1 MVAVDSAL
9 ECVGTGPRRCG
20 DRGET
25 LGVLRFVAGR
35 AAQAL
40 LVAFV
45 VATLAFV
52 LIHVAPGDP
61 FALAPGDPPEL
72 AIPRNAMRHAY
83 GLDRPLLLQYPA
95 TIGNMV
101 RGDFGMSYQL
111 ARPVSEVLRR
121 VLPVTFLLMAPALVL
136 GVLLGVAIGTW
147 QGARHGRLVDRAVSA
162 ASLTILSIP
171 EFLLALIVSTV
182 FALGLRWFPATGVRD
197 AGTPTGVPLLATLG
211 DVAWHGALP
220 LATLVT
226 VIAAVVARYQRS
238 AVAVALDE
246 DFVRAAR
253 ARGAPPRRVLFRHVL
268 RRTLATQ
275 FTVVGLLAPVVVSG
289 QSLVEMIFNWPGAG
303 MTLLQAVQG
312 RDYPLVIALVLVGS
326 VGVSIASALADIGA
340 AWANPAV
347 RADS

>member
-1 MVAVDSAL
+1 M
-9 ECVGTGPRRCG
+9 
-20 DRGET
+20 
-25 LGVLRFVAGR
+25 LRFVAAR
-35 AAQAL
+35 AAQAI
-40 LVAFV
+40 LVAFI

-61 FALAPGDPPEL
+61 LALSPGDPPEL
-72 AIPRNAMRHAY
+72 AVPRNAMRHAY
-83 GLDRPLLLQYPA
+83 GLDKPLLLQYPT
-95 TIGNMV
+95 TIGNML
-101 RGDFGMSYQL
+101 RGDFGISYQL
-111 ARPVSEVLRR
+111 ARPVNEVLRT
-121 VLPVTFLLMAPALVL
+121 VFPVTFVLMAPALVI
-136 GVLLGVAIGTW
+136 GVLLGVVVGTW
-147 QGARHGRLVDRAVSA
+147 QGARHGQLADRAVSA
-162 ASLTILSIP
+162 ASLAILSIP

-182 FALGLRWFPATGVRD
+182 FALGLHWFPATGVRD
-197 AGTPTGVPLLATLG
+197 AATPTGVPLLSTFG

-226 VIAAVVARYQRS
+226 IIAAIVARYQRS
-238 AVAVALDE
+238 AVALALDE

-253 ARGAPPRRVLFRHVL
+253 ARGAPPRRVLFRHVF

-289 QSLVEMIFNWPGAG
+289 QSLVETIFNWPGAG
-303 MTLLQAVQG
+303 MTLFDAVRG